1 MWGVLSTNIS
11 RKRKGEKEM
20 TKTETDEIMATVKFI
35 CGLADEGADT
45 DYVGL
50 LQGLSKKI
58 ASASKYDMPQECW
71 TRPVSAGVI
80 TGFVDFPKQKLSDK
94 NIDLLIETVCK
105 GARK

>member
-1 MWGVLSTNIS
+1 
-11 RKRKGEKEM
+11 M
-20 TKTETDEIMATVKFI
+20 TKTETDEIIGMVKFI

-50 LQGLSKKI
+50 LQWLSKKI
-58 ASASKYDMPQECW
+58 AMASKYDTPQECW

-80 TGFVDFPKQKLSDK
+80 TDFEGFPKNKLSDK